1 MSEIKDKVFEDE
13 FMEAQSE
20 LISLVLEATKA
31 TVDKI
36 FAYCSIEK
44 HSKMFNV
51 FFEVGGEIKT
61 LNLLGLDSSYTMQLL
76 EIGTNDL
83 DKIKEVC
90 SRYSQPTPTEIKMH
104 YDVKSEKYNAQY
116 QYVEICSAKTKV
128 SSGQVFMAWI
138 AEEKKKRTI

>member
-1 MSEIKDKVFEDE
+1 MSDEKNTVFEDE
-13 FMEAQSE
+13 FMEVQSD
-20 LISLVLEATKA
+20 LISLVLEATKMI
-31 TVDKI
+31 VDKI

-61 LNLLGLDSSYTMQLL
+61 LNLLGLDSAYAMQLL

-90 SRYSQPTPTEIKMH
+90 SRYNQPTPTEIKMY
-104 YDVKSEKYNAQY
+104 YDVKSGKYNAQY

-138 AEEKKKRTI
+138 TEEKKKGTI